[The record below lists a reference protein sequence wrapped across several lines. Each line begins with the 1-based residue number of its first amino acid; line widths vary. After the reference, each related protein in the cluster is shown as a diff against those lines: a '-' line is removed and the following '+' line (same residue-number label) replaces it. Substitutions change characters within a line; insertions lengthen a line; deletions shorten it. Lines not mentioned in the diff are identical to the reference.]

1 MKTLLA
7 KFAALTAVL
16 SFLTVVHAQDAAK
29 TTDPTNPTAKPK
41 AAKADKPA
49 KTKPAAKE
57 TAKEGKPYPFR
68 GTITSV
74 DKKAMTFTLE
84 GKEKTR
90 VIGMGSQSVLE
101 KDGKPATLGQL
112 VVGDYVHGRV
122 EKHGEEEVVLKAS
135 VGPKLEKKAAGDE
148 PKPKQK
154 KKTEADEPTNV
165 PAPAPAP
172 AK

>member
-29 TTDPTNPTAKPK
+29 TTDPTAKPK

-68 GTITSV
+68 GTIASV

-112 VVGDYVHGRV
+112 AVGDYVHGRV

-154 KKTEADEPTNV
+154 KKTEADEPAVV
-165 PAPAPAP
+165 PATAPTP